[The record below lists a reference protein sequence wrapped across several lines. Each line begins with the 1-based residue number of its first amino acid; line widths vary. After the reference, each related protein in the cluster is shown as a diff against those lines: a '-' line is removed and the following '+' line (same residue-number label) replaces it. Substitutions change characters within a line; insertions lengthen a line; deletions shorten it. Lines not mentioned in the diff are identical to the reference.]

1 MGDEEG
7 ATEVIGLEDEAT
19 AILTRWVPG
28 NVSTSGRLVGCRGS
42 IGISRNLDRSFDRS
56 IDAEML

>member
-19 AILTRWVPG
+19 AILMRWISESVP
-28 NVSTSGRLVGCRGS
+28 TSESYVGCRGS
-42 IGISRNLDRSFDRS
+42 MGLF
-56 IDAEML
+56 